1 MAADTRLRGRTT
13 RLSPISMPEAAMTS
27 AAVYRTLPVTST
39 EFTRK
44 NTTHASTTAAAISR
58 MDKSL

>member
-1 MAADTRLRGRTT
+1 
-13 RLSPISMPEAAMTS
+13 MTS

-58 MDKSL
+58 MDKNL